1 MPNNE
6 LKTLSPEQTS
16 KNELDQFIALVT
28 EGGEVTKGL
37 KSRVMRAHSL
47 TMINHDGKIQAVA
60 ALKIPYNSYRKKV
73 FKKSGCQECPE
84 TFTYEIGW
92 IYVSPS
98 CRGMKYASH
107 LVSACL
113 EQAGRS
119 PTFATTRT
127 ENKSMQHS
135 LKKEGFSI
143 CGKPYPSTQSTESEV
158 NLLVWR
164 KF

>member
-6 LKTLSPEQTS
+6 LKTLSPKQAS
-16 KNELDQFIALVT
+16 KNELDQFIELVT
-28 EGGEVTKGL
+28 EGGEVTTGL

-47 TMINHDGKIQAVA
+47 TMISHDGKIKAVA
-60 ALKIPYNSYRKKV
+60 ALKIPYNTYRKKV
-73 FKKSGCQECPE
+73 FKKSGCQACPE
-84 TFTYEIGW
+84 IFTYEIGW
-92 IYVSPS
+92 IFVSPS
-98 CRGMKYASH
+98 CRGMKYASR

-113 EQAGRS
+113 EQADSR

-127 ENKSMQHS
+127 ENKSMQHI

-143 CGKPYPSTQSTESEV
+143 CGKSYPSTQSAGSEI

-164 KF
+164 KV